1 MNLVVAH
8 LQITKTTTKMASH
21 TTTVQLQTPIDS
33 RYNRI
38 RHLVK
43 FTNSVYERAL
53 PHRFTGPA
61 TPVQSSS

>member
-1 MNLVVAH
+1 MNLVMAH
-8 LQITKTTTKMASH
+8 LQITKTTIKMASH

-43 FTNSVYERAL
+43 FTNL
-53 PHRFTGPA
+53 KLCL
-61 TPVQSSS
+61 

>member
-1 MNLVVAH
+1 
-8 LQITKTTTKMASH
+8 MASH

-43 FTNSVYERAL
+43 FTNLKLFMSALCHIDSLSL
-53 PHRFTGPA
+53 PHQFSRLLYSAYQHISA
-61 TPVQSSS
+61 TP

>member
-43 FTNSVYERAL
+43 FTNL
-53 PHRFTGPA
+53 K
-61 TPVQSSS
+61 QCL